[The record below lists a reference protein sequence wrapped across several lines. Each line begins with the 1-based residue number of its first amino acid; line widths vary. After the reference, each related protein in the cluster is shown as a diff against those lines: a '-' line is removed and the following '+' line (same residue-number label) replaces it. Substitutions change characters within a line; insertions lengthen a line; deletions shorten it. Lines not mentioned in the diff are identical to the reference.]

1 MPQASSPAA
10 TPAAGVTHLFEGV
23 PQVLAGKPLVTTY
36 IPRMD
41 EPTVPLGEPELWRVS
56 AFRRAMEG
64 GIDVSHFG
72 QLSPSLLADLQ
83 RFERLDGHGPELL
96 EVLAACLRHPQD
108 VALHVD
114 RDAHVLPL
122 TVFPNAR
129 LFHTP
134 LSIESLYATRF
145 DTVRLL
151 QIERALLRPPRDGA
165 PPDELCAPAALCH
178 PLGPLLWHL
187 ALRGP
192 RHELLPEL
200 AGPAVYRTAPDLQLP
215 MPLSGALGNAVAR
228 LGQEALS
235 LRGLAALPGFD
246 TERATRLLNGLYLQ
260 AGLIVS
266 RTHPGAAGDSWFAGL
281 GR

>member
-1 MPQASSPAA
+1 
-10 TPAAGVTHLFEGV
+10 
-23 PQVLAGKPLVTTY
+23 
-36 IPRMD
+36 MD

-64 GIDVSHFG
+64 GADSSRFAS
-72 QLSPSLLADLQ
+72 LSPSLLADLQ
-83 RFERLDGHGPELL
+83 RFERNDGRGPEIL

-108 VALHVD
+108 VALHID
-114 RDAHVLPL
+114 RDGHVLPL
-122 TVFPNAR
+122 TVFPHAR

-134 LSIESLYATRF
+134 LPLELLYNTRF
-145 DTVRLL
+145 DTARLL
-151 QIERALLRPPRDGA
+151 QVERALLHAPREPASDMS
-165 PPDELCAPAALCH
+165 APAALCH

-187 ALRGP
+187 ALHGP

-200 AGPAVYRTAPDLQLP
+200 AGPAVYRTAPDLELP
-215 MPLSGALGNAVAR
+215 MQLSGALGNAVAR
-228 LGQEALS
+228 LGQEAMS
-235 LRGLAALPGFD
+235 LRALAALPGFD